1 MSRDQKRMYDK
12 IANIPAQVHFDGF
25 FTQKQAVALKETA
38 REAAQQWV
46 DGKLTYEQAVHK
58 AVGGYN

>member
-1 MSRDQKRMYDK
+1 MYDK